1 LDLIWNHWHG
11 HPDVIIGLGLIE
23 SIYLV
28 GVGPLRKRYNLSST
42 VQQLQ
47 VLSFT
52 LGILVI
58 FLSLLSPLH
67 VLADKYLFSAHMLQ
81 HVLLTLVAPPLIVL
95 GIPHWL
101 IRPLLRP
108 RLIFLIASVFT
119 HPLVAFILFNATF
132 SIWHIPGLYNL
143 SVTNHGI
150 HIFEHLLFMGTATCM
165 WWPIFSTLDELPRLS
180 YPLKMGYLFLLSLA
194 QLIIF
199 GPIAFS
205 PDPIYQWYSD
215 APRVWDFISVMT
227 DQQLGAIIM
236 KVGGALIFISLI
248 INTFF
253 KWYSSEEKK
262 HQLS

>member
-1 LDLIWNHWHG
+1 M
-11 HPDVIIGLGLIE
+11 IIGLGLIE

-108 RLIFLIASVFT
+108 RLIFLIASVVT

-165 WWPIFSTLDELPRLS
+165 WWPIFGTLDELPRLS

-205 PDPIYQWYSD
+205 PDPIYQWYFD

-248 INTFF
+248 IDTFF

>member
-1 LDLIWNHWHG
+1 M
-11 HPDVIIGLGLIE
+11 IIGLGLIE
-23 SIYLV
+23 ATYLV
-28 GVGPLRKRYNLSST
+28 AVGPLRQRYNLSST
-42 VQQLQ
+42 VQHLQ

-108 RLIFLIASVFT
+108 RLTFMVASVFT

-150 HIFEHLLFMGTATCM
+150 HIFEHLLFMGTAVCM

-180 YPLKMGYLFLLSLA
+180 YPLRMGYLFLLSLA

-205 PDPIYQWYSD
+205 PEPIYQWYSD
-215 APRVWDFISVMT
+215 APRVWAFMSVMT

-236 KVGGALIFISLI
+236 KIGGALIFISLI

-253 KWYSSEEKK
+253 KWYSSEEKQ
-262 HQLS
+262 HRLS